1 MIKGGVNLDRP
12 LKDKVSITLDSNIV
26 LEIRKLAA
34 EDDRSFSQFINMV
47 LRDYLNRREQQRL
60 ED

>member
-1 MIKGGVNLDRP
+1 MDRP

-47 LRDYLNRREQQRL
+47 LRDYLIRRERQQSQ
-60 ED
+60 EVKPGQ